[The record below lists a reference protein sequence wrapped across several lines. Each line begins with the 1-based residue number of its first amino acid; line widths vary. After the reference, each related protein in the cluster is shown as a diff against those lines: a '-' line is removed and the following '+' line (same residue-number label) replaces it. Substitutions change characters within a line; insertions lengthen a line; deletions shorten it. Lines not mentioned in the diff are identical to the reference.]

1 MDLTKIKKPISDAQ
15 NYFVNYFNECFS
27 DKKKTFKFLAL
38 FIFTILFLIQVGIM
52 IFRNSFYTNFS
63 DDILQYY
70 TIMVDFVA
78 SVKDGSLSL
87 FNLNN
92 YLGASFFS
100 DIYYIPLD
108 IFTLLTYVLSYLM
121 PTEIAYSIMELFK
134 IFIGVMAFAYYFHL
148 KGYKNR
154 TIFWMGVVYLV
165 SGGMVS
171 FMAFPAFLSIIFYA
185 PLALIVI
192 HYFYNKKRWMLP
204 LYAFIVIF
212 YDFYLAYMLLA
223 FISFAFI
230 LEYFKHETFNFGH
243 LIRDGLIFLG
253 LLLLGVL
260 MASVVLLPSI
270 SFILEETYR
279 PQATFKA
286 WIINIGSYELKLFQP
301 NIYIR
306 YLAKIFAEQK
316 PIGFYGFESDY
327 GLEHA
332 SLYIT
337 VIGFVYMCN
346 VFFMKDR
353 ISRIYKYTFIIIL
366 IFMIFPLFS
375 YVFSGTLDK
384 PYTRWVNLIPIIQI
398 MALAHVFDNHGFE
411 KIKMKNM
418 TIIIGVMLVTVSFL
432 IYYYIDKLSLG
443 INYAGK
449 ATLTADTVLLCI
461 SGAYLI
467 ALLVFGWLKKF
478 RYIKLLFWVE
488 VVIAIGYIYSGP
500 FSISNKNDAFREM
513 YEINDFLEENI
524 SKDEFA
530 RVYVDFSRFN
540 VEKTNFNRMTSFPT
554 NTFIFHSWT
563 DSETDSLAKMIFNLN
578 EYQSKD
584 RLNHFGLY
592 LNHFLGYKYVLVN
605 NEFDFVFDN
614 EYFTFIASE
623 SKYSLYEL
631 NFASNFRVYD
641 SYMYYKN
648 TDPNSFSLEDLSA
661 NLLRQKYLMLTAVVD
676 IEDNYD
682 FQDYNIPYFNT
693 EIVGSNQFLVAFET
707 ISGDL
712 ETRSGF
718 NDETI
723 RNFYVYDEA
732 DLDIDVTLGAMYI
745 KFENPYNAVT
755 DLKEVFLEY
764 GDNTKQSCRVYKAVD
779 SDDASKTAFHIKCE
793 FVKKPIKLLI
803 EQTPDILTPPNLKL
817 RMERVIGMD
826 AFLTYDLSDL
836 TFPGESGHM
845 ILDTTIDKGFERVFV
860 TDKNGTSYECLNG
873 YCYYGE
879 NGLDKLYFK
888 KTGKM
893 YSDVNDFFYYRPK
906 YLIEDSDVIKD
917 FLVQDNITD
926 KFLSIKNGRISLEY
940 SNKNLTDKDQIVVVP
955 VAYSEDWQFTTDIKY
970 DTISVNGGFLGIVVP
985 KGTLNININMKFM
998 PKYLDLGLYASLA
1011 GISIYCLIFFVP
1023 LLIERKKRIKL

>member
-165 SGGMVS
+165 GGGMVS

-432 IYYYIDKLSLG
+432 IYYYIDKL
-443 INYAGK
+443 
-449 ATLTADTVLLCI
+449 
-461 SGAYLI
+461 
-467 ALLVFGWLKKF
+467 
-478 RYIKLLFWVE
+478 
-488 VVIAIGYIYSGP
+488 
-500 FSISNKNDAFREM
+500 
-513 YEINDFLEENI
+513 
-524 SKDEFA
+524 
-530 RVYVDFSRFN
+530 
-540 VEKTNFNRMTSFPT
+540 
-554 NTFIFHSWT
+554 
-563 DSETDSLAKMIFNLN
+563 
-578 EYQSKD
+578 
-584 RLNHFGLY
+584 
-592 LNHFLGYKYVLVN
+592 
-605 NEFDFVFDN
+605 
-614 EYFTFIASE
+614 
-623 SKYSLYEL
+623 
-631 NFASNFRVYD
+631 
-641 SYMYYKN
+641 
-648 TDPNSFSLEDLSA
+648 
-661 NLLRQKYLMLTAVVD
+661 
-676 IEDNYD
+676 
-682 FQDYNIPYFNT
+682 
-693 EIVGSNQFLVAFET
+693 
-707 ISGDL
+707 
-712 ETRSGF
+712 
-718 NDETI
+718 
-723 RNFYVYDEA
+723 
-732 DLDIDVTLGAMYI
+732 
-745 KFENPYNAVT
+745 
-755 DLKEVFLEY
+755 
-764 GDNTKQSCRVYKAVD
+764 
-779 SDDASKTAFHIKCE
+779 
-793 FVKKPIKLLI
+793 
-803 EQTPDILTPPNLKL
+803 
-817 RMERVIGMD
+817 
-826 AFLTYDLSDL
+826 
-836 TFPGESGHM
+836 
-845 ILDTTIDKGFERVFV
+845 
-860 TDKNGTSYECLNG
+860 
-873 YCYYGE
+873 
-879 NGLDKLYFK
+879 
-888 KTGKM
+888 
-893 YSDVNDFFYYRPK
+893 
-906 YLIEDSDVIKD
+906 
-917 FLVQDNITD
+917 
-926 KFLSIKNGRISLEY
+926 
-940 SNKNLTDKDQIVVVP
+940 
-955 VAYSEDWQFTTDIKY
+955 
-970 DTISVNGGFLGIVVP
+970 
-985 KGTLNININMKFM
+985 
-998 PKYLDLGLYASLA
+998 
-1011 GISIYCLIFFVP
+1011 
-1023 LLIERKKRIKL
+1023 